1 MQSFVRAWSG
11 RALILAVT
19 LALFGCQKPSTE
31 EKPKDAGKPAEAS
44 QAADV
49 QATLKASEDDCVGPL
64 ETVGKPRELL
74 FGDSRFELDGYWLKQ
89 KDSDPDEEEVIGIL
103 SDSKEFTPDNKKN
116 LERILAFF
124 EREKVRTIVHLGDIA
139 GIMPIPGDIT
149 VPDKDEKG
157 NPLSEEK
164 KAALRRRAT
173 LEARRDAMRKS
184 YDGLVDLVSV
194 LAEKNL
200 PVLVV
205 SGNRE
210 CKTVF
215 NSAMATL
222 ARDFPNVF
230 NLNLIRRVDLDDLT
244 IVSMPGYHD
253 PEYVH
258 CPWDRCL
265 YYESDTLSLIR
276 LAREAAPRNVMV
288 ISHGPPRQ
296 KDRQGIDA
304 VSEGANVGNP
314 ALATALQ
321 QAGIR
326 FGAFGN
332 IQEAGGKAT
341 NLDGTSLV
349 AQNTFVDSLFL
360 NPGPADSMAWA
371 MNDGTESRGMAAVI
385 HFVGKKASYKIFRV
399 GEEEKAPTPA
409 PAPEKPAP

>member
-1 MQSFVRAWSG
+1 MQSFARAWSS
-11 RALILAVT
+11 RALMAM
-19 LALFGCQKPSTE
+19 AAAAWFGCQKPATE

-44 QAADV
+44 QALEP
-49 QATLKASEDDCVGPL
+49 QTTLKASEDDCVGPL
-64 ETVGKPRELL
+64 QLSGKPREIS
-74 FGDSRFELDGYWLKQ
+74 FGDHRFELDGYWLKEM
-89 KDSDPDEEEVIGIL
+89 DSDPDEEEIIGVL
-103 SDSKEFTPDNKKN
+103 SDSKEFTPENKKN

-124 EREKVRTIVHLGDIA
+124 EREKVQAIVHLGDIA
-139 GIMPIPGDIT
+139 GIMPIPGDIA

-184 YDGLVDLVSV
+184 YDGLVDLVSL

-215 NSAMATL
+215 NSALATVS
-222 ARDFPNVF
+222 RDFPNVF

-244 IVSMPGYHD
+244 ILSMPGYHD

-258 CPWDRCL
+258 CPWDQCL
-265 YYESDTLSLIR
+265 YYESDTLGLIR
-276 LAREAAPRNVMV
+276 LASQVGGRTVMA

-304 VSEGANVGNP
+304 VSEGANVGNK
-314 ALATALQ
+314 ALANALA

-341 NLDGTSLV
+341 NLDGTSLI
-349 AQNTFVDSLFL
+349 AQNTFADSLFI
-360 NPGPADSMAWA
+360 NPGPSDSMAWA
-371 MNDGTESRGMAAVI
+371 MNDGTESHGMAAVV

-399 GEEEKAPTPA
+399 GEEEKPSA
-409 PAPEKPAP
+409 PADKPAP